1 MSQLIYSLELAFK
14 DLVRL
19 WSGTRHHVVIV
30 AGICLPILM
39 LLGLKRGHVE
49 TLRKDLV
56 TSPTGRQVIFWSAR
70 QGELMDRTAVDRLTT
85 ELPSVDVLIPET
97 QRLVRIRA
105 GVGAELRELES
116 ATLYATRPGDPLL
129 SQLGLSAPARG
140 RNEVILG
147 DGLAAGLGIG
157 VGGEVVI
164 SLTRGQGD
172 QADSVEVALRVSA
185 VMPTTEHGAAVGYID
200 LDLLDRFDAYV
211 RGQRVAEFGWSS
223 AKSPAADSYSGYL
236 VLCETSSD
244 LTDDDRQFY
253 VDRGLQLTDVT
264 DAPPLPLPDLLVP
277 DYADRL
283 RVYFAQTQVSPSDS
297 RSDSPSVAPSRLR
310 IAPSELSEGTQ
321 ADEVVLPWNT
331 PRYESVE
338 GHQLCL
344 VGLSLPR
351 RTWLREYFRNR
362 DLPFDY
368 EADPFT
374 GQLVAGLDPTGD
386 TASLPAQTIAWPLSD
401 GGIVPLA
408 LKPLKPTTLESAPVE
423 PLPDSPPNTAPGSPA
438 AESSRAESTV
448 ADIRPPDLP
457 AAKGER
463 SETNQSVA
471 ETAHVVPGDSESNSV
486 SSPAAGPAVRA
497 ETDATPPPAENPAP
511 GKPLDTPRPEA
522 NRALPLIVPASLLA
536 WVSAHA
542 DGVVEFDSD
551 IRLFIPRQQ
560 PAIYDRVRLY
570 AHTIDDVPRLVT
582 ALAERR
588 FAVMSETGR
597 ISEIQRQDDS
607 LQSLVWV
614 VGAGVFLFGT
624 LTVFSVL
631 MDSTDRKRGVIG
643 ILRVMGMSRVGI
655 FVSILLRSMVIGALA
670 AALGLACG
678 WGLKVLLGWQPEPSW
693 WNWKPVISVEL
704 VLVDLV
710 LVAAGAMLCC
720 GLGAIPPAWRA
731 SRLDPFDA
739 IVEGKF
745 R

>member
-1 MSQLIYSLELAFK
+1 MSQLVYSLELAFK

-70 QGELMDRTAVDRLTT
+70 QGELMDRIAVDRLAT

-129 SQLGLSAPARG
+129 SQVGLSAPARG
-140 RNEVILG
+140 RNEVVLG
-147 DGLAAGLGIG
+147 DGLAAGLGVG

-164 SLTRGQGD
+164 GLTRGQGD

-264 DAPPLPLPDLLVP
+264 AAPPLPLPDLLVP

-283 RVYFAQTQVSPSDS
+283 RVYVAQTQASDS
-297 RSDSPSVAPSRLR
+297 RSDPDSVTSSRLR

-321 ADEVVLPWNT
+321 ADEVVLPWNA
-331 PRYESVE
+331 PRYKCVE

-351 RTWLREYFRNR
+351 RTWLREYFRDR
-362 DLPFDY
+362 DLPLDY

-374 GQLVAGLDPTGD
+374 GQLVAGLDPTGN
-386 TASLPAQTIAWPLSD
+386 TASLSAQTIAWPLSD

-408 LKPLKPTTLESAPVE
+408 LKPLQPTTPESAPVE
-423 PLPDSPPNTAPGSPA
+423 PLPNSPPNTAPGSPA
-438 AESSRAESTV
+438 AESSRAESTA
-448 ADIRPPDLP
+448 ADIRSPDLP

-463 SETNQSVA
+463 SETNQSAA
-471 ETAHVVPGDSESNSV
+471 ETAHVVSQATPPNSV
-486 SSPAAGPAVRA
+486 SSPAPGPAIRT
-497 ETDATPPPAENPAP
+497 ETDAISPPAENSAP
-511 GKPLDTPRPEA
+511 SKPLETPQQES
-522 NRALPLIVPASLLA
+522 NRVLPLIVPASLLA

-542 DGVVEFDSD
+542 DGVVEYDSD

-570 AHTIDDVPRLVT
+570 ARTIDDVPPLVA

-597 ISEIQRQDDS
+597 ITEIQRQDDS

-670 AALGLACG
+670 AGLGLACG
-678 WGLKVLLGWQPEPSW
+678 WGLKLLLGWQPESSW

>member
-1 MSQLIYSLELAFK
+1 VSQLIYSLELAFK

-70 QGELMDRTAVDRLTT
+70 QGELMDRTAVDRLAT

-129 SQLGLSAPARG
+129 SQVGLSAPARG
-140 RNEVILG
+140 RNEVVLG
-147 DGLAAGLGIG
+147 DGLAAGLGVG

-253 VDRGLQLTDVT
+253 AERGLLLTDVT
-264 DAPPLPLPDLLVP
+264 VAPPLPLPDLLVR

-283 RVYFAQTQVSPSDS
+283 RVYVALTQASP
-297 RSDSPSVAPSRLR
+297 SDSPSVAPSRLR

-321 ADEVVLPWNT
+321 ADEVVLPWNP

-338 GHQLCL
+338 GHQLFL

-351 RTWLREYFRNR
+351 RTWLREYFRDR

-374 GQLVAGLDPTGD
+374 GQLFAGLDPTGD
-386 TASLPAQTIAWPLSD
+386 TARLFAQTIAWPLS
-401 GGIVPLA
+401 GGGNVPLA
-408 LKPLKPTTLESAPVE
+408 LKPLQRTTVESAPVE
-423 PLPDSPPNTAPGSPA
+423 PLLDSPPNTGPGSPA
-438 AESSRAESTV
+438 AGSSRAESTA
-448 ADIRPPDLP
+448 ADIRSPDLP

-463 SETNQSVA
+463 SETNQSAA
-471 ETAHVVPGDSESNSV
+471 ETAHVVSQATPPNSV
-486 SSPAAGPAVRA
+486 SSPAPGPAIRT
-497 ETDATPPPAENPAP
+497 ETDAISPPAENPAP
-511 GKPLDTPRPEA
+511 SKPLETPQQES
-522 NRALPLIVPASLLA
+522 NRVLPLIVPASLLA

-542 DGVVEFDSD
+542 DGVVEYDSD

-570 AHTIDDVPRLVT
+570 ARTIDDVPRLVT

-597 ISEIQRQDDS
+597 ITEIQRQDDS

-678 WGLKVLLGWQPEPSW
+678 WGLKLLLGWQPELSLW
-693 WNWKPVISVEL
+693 KWKPVISVEL